1 MPYIP
6 TTKVGGF
13 TAHFGK
19 ERAGV
24 AVIAVT
30 RQGTLLGA
38 EIASLLRAEYA
49 DGTDAEVTLH
59 VKSQW
64 QADAPPD
71 AVPFDGPLKERVGEV
86 FPHVET
92 LVFVLAVGATVRLV
106 APLLGSKR
114 TDPGVI
120 CVDDAGQFV
129 IPVLGGHQRDANGL
143 AEAIADVIGAT
154 AVVTTASDAAG
165 LPNLDRLGADQ
176 DWRVEASPEALKQA
190 SAALLAGEQPAVFLA
205 RGHRASLPAE
215 WPRVD
220 TVEALKG
227 WPGPRIAVTDR
238 LLDQSII
245 GDGGPLLVYR
255 PRTLVLGVGCSLNAT
270 PEEVE
275 SLARTTL
282 VEAGL
287 AWGSIHT
294 VATIDR
300 RLSHPALVQLV
311 WQADAAF
318 FPVFTAD
325 ELKAVI
331 EAPTPSSEVAR
342 HVGTPGVCEP
352 AAILASQGGA
362 LIVPKQ
368 KSATATVAVA
378 LRPKSVQAAG
388 KLWLVG
394 MGPGPLDLMT
404 PRATKAIRESELV
417 IGYRGYLEMLSELVP
432 ERRMRPYEL
441 GQERER
447 AADAIKLAEEGHRVA
462 VVSSGDIGIYGM
474 AGLVYELLHEADAE
488 AADVEVEVVPGVTA
502 ASSANALL
510 GAPLMLDFAAIS
522 LSDLLVPWEGIR
534 RRLVAAAEG
543 DLVVVLYNPASARRR
558 QPFEDALAI
567 LREHRT
573 PETPVGLVREAYR
586 PEEEVTLLPLEELT
600 VDDVDMRT
608 VVVIGCSRTEVL
620 DGVMV
625 TRRGY
630 LSEPAP

>member
-1 MPYIP
+1 MN
-6 TTKVGGF
+6 TSR
-13 TAHFGK
+13 
-19 ERAGV
+19 ERSGV
-24 AVIAVT
+24 AVVAVT

-38 EIASLLRAEYA
+38 EIVSLLRADYPGDA
-49 DGTDAEVTLH
+49 DSEVTLR
-59 VKSQW
+59 VKSPW
-64 QADAPPD
+64 QPDAPDD
-71 AVPFDGPLKERVGEV
+71 AETFDGPLKQVISEL

-92 LVFVLAVGATVRLV
+92 LVFVLAVGAAVRLV

-129 IPVLGGHQRDANGL
+129 VPVLGGHQTDANGL
-143 AEAIADVIGAT
+143 AESIADAIGAT
-154 AVVTTASDAAG
+154 PVVTTASDAAG
-165 LPNLDRLGADQ
+165 LPNLDRLGVDQ
-176 DWRVEASPEALKQA
+176 DWRVEASPDALKQA

-205 RGHRASLPAE
+205 RGHRATLPAE

-220 TVEALKG
+220 TLEALRG

-238 LLDQSII
+238 VIDPTITE
-245 GDGGPLLVYR
+245 DGGPLLVYR

-275 SLARTTL
+275 SLARSTL
-282 VEAGL
+282 ADAGL

-318 FPVFTAD
+318 FPVYTAD
-325 ELKAVI
+325 ELSAVI
-331 EAPTPSSEVAR
+331 EAPSPSSEVAR

-352 AAILASQGGA
+352 AAILASQGGS

-368 KSATATVAVA
+368 KSATATIAVA
-378 LRPKSVQAAG
+378 LRSGGAQAAG

-417 IGYRGYLEMLSELVP
+417 IGYRGYLELLADLVP
-432 ERRMRPYEL
+432 ERRLRPYEL

-447 AADAIKLAEEGHRVA
+447 AADAIRLAQEGHRVA
-462 VVSSGDIGIYGM
+462 VVSSGDIGVYGM
-474 AGLVYELLHEADAE
+474 AGLVYELLHETEDDAAE
-488 AADVEVEVVPGVTA
+488 VEVEVVPGITA

-534 RRLVAAAEG
+534 RRLTAAAEG

-558 QPFEDALAI
+558 QPFEDALSI
-567 LREHRT
+567 LRKHRS

-586 PEEEVTLLPLEELT
+586 PEEEVTLLPLGALT